1 MKSTS
6 SQDGALYAPPAGTMA
21 ESNATSGLSRSK
33 LSPPPGSAASG
44 ARNAGF
50 AAAELA
56 FLRTVAGT
64 RALLVVLGAVGLLV
78 QAHDIQW
85 LPIPLLLLPYVI
97 WTGVL
102 LWKTL
107 GGWSHAGSKLYPW
120 IDAAMLLAVSKVMPQ
135 SGPLL
140 SALTV
145 LPVVALALIGGA
157 VHASALAFVCA
168 VATLL
173 LASWQFDIGSLPPL
187 TLSAPIVLLAFGPA
201 AALIARPST
210 ELRERLLLLDRFNAR
225 SDPRQG
231 LRHHVDVLLELIAGH
246 FQLVEA
252 TISLQGPQPR
262 VIQWRPNSPA
272 RGLGEAEELAWRE
285 RLAVLPRDLGC
296 ICTSN
301 EAGQSHATAFD
312 LNSGIQGTLGDTA
325 KNALHTKVAQTMA
338 LPLMSY
344 GQPLGHLCLRRH
356 GPAFTSADLRWL
368 RDVMRETLPL
378 LERSDLLEQLQRE
391 TASRERERIGR
402 DLHDS
407 AVQPYLGLKY
417 GLEALAR
424 NAGPGNP
431 IAPNIRELLELATQE
446 LDTLRDVVSGL
457 RRGNDPTA
465 ESASLVALQRQVDR
479 FQALYGLKVNVFA
492 PQAPHLRGSA
502 ARAVLHMVNE
512 ALTNVRR
519 HTTAT
524 SVTILFDVNLD
535 DVVLRLRNDHG
546 ANEPA
551 PRDFLP
557 LSLTERAAEFGGT
570 VTISHEANFTELA
583 ITLPLLGAIG

>member
-1 MKSTS
+1 MKLIS
-6 SQDGALYAPPAGTMA
+6 SQEAALYGLPAGAAAETTATSEPYRSQFGPPPAP
-21 ESNATSGLSRSK
+21 ATPS
-33 LSPPPGSAASG
+33 
-44 ARNAGF
+44 ARNVGF
-50 AAAELA
+50 AATELA
-56 FLRTVAGT
+56 FLRSVAGM
-64 RALLVVLGAVGLLV
+64 RALLVALGGIALLL
-78 QAHDIQW
+78 QPGIQW
-85 LPIPLLLLPYVI
+85 LPIPLLLLPYLT
-97 WTGVL
+97 WACVL
-102 LWKTL
+102 LWKTI
-107 GGWSHAGSKLYPW
+107 GGWSYSASKLWPW
-120 IDAAMLLAVSKVMPQ
+120 VDAATLLVVSRLIPQ

-140 SALTV
+140 GALTV

-157 VHASALAFVCA
+157 AHATALAVACA
-168 VATLL
+168 AAMLL
-173 LASWQFDIGSLPPL
+173 LASWPFGIGAMPPL
-187 TLSAPIVLLAFGPA
+187 TLSVPIVLLAFGPA
-201 AALIARPST
+201 AALIARPSS
-210 ELRERLLLLDRFNAR
+210 ELRQRLQLLDKFNTR
-225 SDPRQG
+225 SDPRRG
-231 LRHHVDVLLELIAGH
+231 LRHHVNVLLELLTEH
-246 FQLVEA
+246 FRLTEA

-262 VIQWRPNSPA
+262 IIQWWQKTHSRD
-272 RGLGEAEELAWRE
+272 LGEAEESAWRE
-285 RLAVLPRDLGC
+285 RIAVLPRDLGC
-296 ICTSN
+296 IGTTN
-301 EAGQSHATAFD
+301 EAGHSDATAFD
-312 LNSGIQGTLGDTA
+312 LNTGVRGSLSEEA
-325 KNALHTKVAQTMA
+325 KHALHTKVANTLA

-344 GQPLGHLCLRRH
+344 GQPLGHLCLGRD
-356 GPAFTSADLRWL
+356 GPEFTQADLRWL

-424 NAGPGNP
+424 NAGPQNP
-431 IAPNIRELLELATQE
+431 IAPNIQELLELATQE

-457 RRGNDPTA
+457 RRGDDPNA

-479 FQALYGLKVNVFA
+479 FQALYGLKVHIFA

-512 ALTNVRR
+512 ALTNIRR
-519 HTTAT
+519 HTSATA
-524 SVTILFDVNLD
+524 VTILFDVNLN

-546 ANEPA
+546 AAESA

-570 VTISHEANFTELA
+570 VTVSHEANFTELA